1 VTLHVDIEDG
11 VARLT
16 LDREPQR
23 NALDDVTMRALADT
37 FDRLA
42 ADDQVRAIVLTARG
56 DKAFCAGVDLGAF
69 AARLPTGPDDDWYA
83 LSSFLSTVYPKPIV
97 AAVNGVAVAAGLEL
111 LLACDIIVAADHAS
125 FGIPE
130 VKRGLIAAGGGTDL
144 PRRLPLAVALEMGLT
159 GERITS
165 TRAHELGLI
174 NHVLPAAEVLA
185 EAIRLAKLVAA
196 NGPLALRL
204 TKELMYATQDLD
216 RAAIRARAEA
226 AGGQINASSDAL
238 EGATAF
244 MEKRSP
250 NWTGR

>member
-1 VTLHVDIEDG
+1 MTLIVDIVDELA
-11 VARLT
+11 VLT
-16 LDREPQR
+16 IDRPAQR

-37 FDRLA
+37 FARLA
-42 ADDQVRAIVLTARG
+42 EDEQVRAIVLTARG

-69 AARLPTGPDDDWYA
+69 AVRRPTGPEDDWYA
-83 LSSFLSTVYPKPIV
+83 LGPFLRSVYPKPII

-111 LLACDIIVAADHAS
+111 LLACDIIVAAEHAS

-159 GERITS
+159 GERIS
-165 TRAHELGLI
+165 AERAHQLGLI
-174 NHVLPAAEVLA
+174 NHVRAADDVLP
-185 EAIRLAKLVAA
+185 EAIRLARLVAA

-216 RAAIRARAEA
+216 RAAIRARTEA
-226 AGGQINASSDAL
+226 AGHQINASADAL

-244 MEKRSP
+244 MEKRAP
-250 NWTGR
+250 VWTGR